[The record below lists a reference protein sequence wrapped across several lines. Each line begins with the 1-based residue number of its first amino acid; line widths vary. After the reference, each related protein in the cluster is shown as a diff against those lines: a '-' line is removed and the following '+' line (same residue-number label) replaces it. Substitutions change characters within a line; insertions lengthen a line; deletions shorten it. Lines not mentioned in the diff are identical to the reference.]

1 MCCCGDFLWD
11 DYSVDVARDIEQLQ
25 KELDRFFRGR
35 PHGSCDCRE
44 PGFAFGALGFPRQ
57 AFNYVQRCLQ
67 KVPTSSRGIDLEDQ
81 SRTSSSDQ
89 DEQCQ
94 SMLLTSVTRGSGFPM
109 LVQRSSASI
118 HSDQDYFSMLR
129 NIYEPKKWSARWW
142 SGIHTVIGIR
152 YVRVSNTARGFGNL
166 M

>member
-1 MCCCGDFLWD
+1 
-11 DYSVDVARDIEQLQ
+11 VARDIEQLQ
-25 KELDRFFRGR
+25 KELDRFFRER

-44 PGFAFGALGFPRQ
+44 PWFAFGALGFPRQ
-57 AFNYVQRCLQ
+57 AFDYVQRCLQ
-67 KVPTSSRGIDLEDQ
+67 KVPTNLRGIDLEDQ

-166 M
+166 T